1 MSFKL
6 RNEVIKGEDDGSDCC
21 TLEDVGVDGNGIADI
36 ITLTQGEEHH
46 NDDNGDGAHD
56 LEEMLTRRTH

>member
-36 ITLTQGEEHH
+36 ITLTQGR
-46 NDDNGDGAHD
+46 NTITMTTGMG
-56 LEEMLTRRTH
+56 LMI

>member
-36 ITLTQGEEHH
+36 ITLTQGR
-46 NDDNGDGAHD
+46 NTITMTTGMAHD